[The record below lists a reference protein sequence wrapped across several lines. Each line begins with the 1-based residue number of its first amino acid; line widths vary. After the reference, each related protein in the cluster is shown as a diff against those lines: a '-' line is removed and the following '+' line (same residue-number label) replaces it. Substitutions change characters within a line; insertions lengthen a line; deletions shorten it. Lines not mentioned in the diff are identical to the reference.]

1 MSHEHPQPYDAPMQH
16 AMGRVAQDAVVRDAI
31 TRTTGTE
38 PAPLDSMQAA
48 MGRERQIRSTHEAL
62 GA

>member
-16 AMGRVAQDAVVRDAI
+16 AMGRVAQDAVVRDAVA
-31 TRTTGTE
+31 RTSGVE
-38 PAPLDSMQAA
+38 PPHLDAMQAA
-48 MGRERQIRSTHEAL
+48 MGRERQIRSAHEAL